1 MIFPDYSLYLC
12 TDKELMSSATLEE
25 SVTDAI
31 LGGVTCVQ
39 LREKNCS
46 SLQFYNEA
54 KTIQE
59 ITQAHHVPLIIND
72 RLDIALTVNAD
83 GLHVGQD
90 DLPAHKARE
99 LLGPNKILGVSV
111 RTSKEAIAA
120 EKAGAD
126 YLGVGA
132 MFSTSTKTD
141 AQIVSKEE
149 LLRIRESVNIPLI
162 LIGGMNKQT
171 IPEFLN
177 YDIQGF
183 AVVSAIISAP
193 NVKLAAQELKSLI
206 DHK

>member
-1 MIFPDYSLYLC
+1 
-12 TDKELMSSATLEE
+12 
-25 SVTDAI
+25 
-31 LGGVTCVQ
+31 
-39 LREKNCS
+39 
-46 SLQFYNEA
+46 
-54 KTIQE
+54 
-59 ITQAHHVPLIIND
+59 
-72 RLDIALTVNAD
+72 
-83 GLHVGQD
+83 
-90 DLPAHKARE
+90 
-99 LLGPNKILGVSV
+99 
-111 RTSKEAIAA
+111 
-120 EKAGAD
+120 
-126 YLGVGA
+126 

-149 LLRIRESVNIPLI
+149 LQRIRESVNIPLI